1 MTGAE
6 MRAIR
11 HRLGLTQVAFAKR
24 IGVVQGHVGDME
36 LDRKT
41 ILSEVEDRVLAL
53 IQMPPTL
60 CGSCLCFIVDGMC
73 SCRQA
78 AA

>member
-11 HRLGLTQVAFAKR
+11 HRLGLSQVAFAKR

-36 LDRKT
+36 LNRKA
-41 ILSEVEDRVLAL
+41 IVPEIENCVLEL
-53 IQMPPTL
+53 IEMPPTL
-60 CGSCLCFIVDGMC
+60 CGSCLCFIVVGIC
-73 SCRQA
+73 GCPQA
-78 AA
+78 A